1 MSTIKWFK
9 GVPIFSAGVN
19 SSGIRWTASVNET
32 RLRADTLAGIRAL
45 IADALKGRTA

>member
-9 GVPIFSAGVN
+9 GVAIHPAGIN
-19 SSGIRWTASVNET
+19 GSGIRWTASVNET

-45 IADALKGRTA
+45 IADALKGGTA

>member
-19 SSGIRWTASVNET
+19 SSGIRWTARVNEA
-32 RLRADTLAGIRAL
+32 RLRADTLKGMRAL
-45 IADALKGRTA
+45 ITDALKGATV